1 MKVRTE
7 TKISLLTLA
16 IVLAG
21 CSSSTS
27 TKTMDTV
34 DSVQAK
40 CAVVLSSHIPEDQ
53 HWPDYENLLK
63 EYVAHKATSQADWDR
78 FDAFMQKVRQ
88 DETKQ
93 LMTEL
98 MEVTDFGCENGNY
111 LEEMDLFIR
120 EVQK

>member
-1 MKVRTE
+1 M
-7 TKISLLTLA
+7 LA

-21 CSSSTS
+21 CSSDTT
-27 TKTMDTV
+27 TKKMDAV

-40 CAVVLSSHIPEDQ
+40 CSVILNSHIPEAQ
-53 HWPDYENLLK
+53 HWPDYDELLQ
-63 EYVAHKATSQADWDR
+63 EYYKHKVSSQTDIDR
-78 FDAFMQKVRQ
+78 FNAFMQKVQQ

-98 MEVTDFGCENGNY
+98 MEVTDWGCENGNY